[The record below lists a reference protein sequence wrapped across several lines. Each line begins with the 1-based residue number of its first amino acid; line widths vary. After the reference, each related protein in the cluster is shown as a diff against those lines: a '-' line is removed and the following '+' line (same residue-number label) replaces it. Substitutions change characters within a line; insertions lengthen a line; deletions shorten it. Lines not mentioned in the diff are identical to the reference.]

1 MNLLVVDDEVRML
14 GTIRRGVASKGYRVF
29 EALGAQQA
37 LDQLNHG
44 GHGIDLVITD
54 YLMPTMNGID
64 LLNAI
69 RSTHPTL
76 PVIIMTAYADTGL
89 VIEAMKN
96 HCDGFIEKPFNLD
109 HLVAEIE
116 RIKQHQIQN
125 TKSSD
130 LHQLLPKIV
139 HQINN
144 PLMSISGFAELIQ
157 SNLGNSDR
165 LQEYTEKIISA
176 VEQISFINKGIMNA
190 GRPEEGE
197 FEPVDL
203 DTLLDGCLGMF
214 QSVFIL
220 KGVQVERNFPAQGLR
235 VPGDPFGLEQVFKN
249 LISNAIDAMDGRT
262 DKTLTVT
269 VTPTQGTS
277 FVEVNMEDTGCGIP
291 EEHLNKIFEP
301 YFTDKSQGNGLGLV
315 VIKEIVEKH
324 GGKVFVTSRVGVG
337 SKFIVSLPVVQM
349 NRLAD
354 DFNSS
359 DNEEAFIQWKH
370 ISKEQQQ
377 IVMAQR

>member
-1 MNLLVVDDEVRML
+1 MNILVVDDEVRML
-14 GTIRRGVASKGYRVF
+14 GSIRRGVASKGYRVF

-44 GHGIDLVITD
+44 GHGIDMVITD

-69 RSTHPTL
+69 RRTHPNL

-96 HCDGFIEKPFNLD
+96 HCDGFIKKPFSLD
-109 HLVAEIE
+109 QLVAEIE
-116 RIKQHQIQN
+116 RIKLHQIQN

-130 LHQLLPKIV
+130 LYQLLPKIV

-157 SNLGNSDR
+157 NNLGNSNL
-165 LQEYTEKIISA
+165 LQKYTENIISA
-176 VEQISFINKGIMNA
+176 VGQISVINKEIMNA
-190 GRPEEGE
+190 GRTEESK
-197 FEPVDL
+197 FEPVEL
-203 DTLLDGCLGMF
+203 DTLLNGCLEMF
-214 QSVFIL
+214 QGVFIL
-220 KGVQVERNFPAQGLR
+220 KGVQVERKFPVQGLQ

-249 LISNAIDAMDGRT
+249 LILNAVDAMDGRT

-269 VTPTQGTS
+269 VTPSQDPS
-277 FVEVNMEDTGCGIP
+277 FVEVNVEDTGCGIL
-291 EEHLNKIFEP
+291 EELLNKIFEP

-315 VIKEIVEKH
+315 VIKDIVEKH
-324 GGKVFVTSRVGVG
+324 GGKVLVESRVGVG
-337 SKFIVSLPVVQM
+337 SKFTVRLPAVQM
-349 NRLAD
+349 NKLAD
-354 DFNSS
+354 DFN
-359 DNEEAFIQWKH
+359 EC
-370 ISKEQQQ
+370 
-377 IVMAQR
+377 

>member
-1 MNLLVVDDEVRML
+1 MNILVVDDEVRML
-14 GTIRRGVASKGYRVF
+14 GSIRRGVASKGYRVF

-44 GHGIDLVITD
+44 RHGIDMVITD

-69 RSTHPTL
+69 RRTHPNL

-96 HCDGFIEKPFNLD
+96 HCDGFIKKPFSLD
-109 HLVAEIE
+109 QLVAEIE
-116 RIKQHQIQN
+116 RIKLHQIQN

-157 SNLGNSDR
+157 NNLGNSNL
-165 LQEYTEKIISA
+165 LQKYTENIISA
-176 VEQISFINKGIMNA
+176 VGQISVINKEIMNA
-190 GRPEEGE
+190 GRPEEDK
-197 FEPVDL
+197 FEPVEL
-203 DTLLDGCLGMF
+203 DTLLNACLEMF
-214 QSVFIL
+214 QGVFIL
-220 KGVQVERNFPAQGLR
+220 KGIQVKRKFLLQGLR

-249 LISNAIDAMDGRT
+249 LILNAIDAMDCRT

-269 VTPTQGTS
+269 VTPSQGTS
-277 FVEVNMEDTGCGIP
+277 FVEVSVEDTGCGIP
-291 EEHLNKIFEP
+291 EELLNKIFEP

-315 VIKEIVEKH
+315 VIKDIVEKH
-324 GGKVFVTSRVGVG
+324 SVMTTGTSG
-337 SKFIVSLPVVQM
+337 
-349 NRLAD
+349 
-354 DFNSS
+354 
-359 DNEEAFIQWKH
+359 
-370 ISKEQQQ
+370 
-377 IVMAQR
+377 